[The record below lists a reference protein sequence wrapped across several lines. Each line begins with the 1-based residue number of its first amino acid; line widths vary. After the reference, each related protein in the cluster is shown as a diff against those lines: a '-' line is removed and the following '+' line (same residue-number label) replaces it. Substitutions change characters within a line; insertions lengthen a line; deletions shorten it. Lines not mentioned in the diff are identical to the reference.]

1 MPLPLKLL
9 SAAGRKGKTMRYI
22 LTLTAIATAT
32 PALAA
37 SKNPFSADFYKLSNT
52 DFIVAISFILFIGVL
67 FYFKVPSLLGGL
79 LDKRAEGIQAELD
92 EAKALHE
99 EAKALLASYERKM
112 VEVQEQA
119 DRIVTQ
125 AKQSASEAADQA
137 KVDLAAS
144 IERRVQ
150 AAEDQIASAETRAVK
165 QVRDEA
171 ARIAVAAAGDVIAKE
186 MSADKAGSLIDE
198 AIKVVD
204 AKLH

>member
-1 MPLPLKLL
+1 
-9 SAAGRKGKTMRYI
+9 MRYF
-22 LTLTAIATAT
+22 LALFAMVVAS

-37 SKNPFSADFYKLSNT
+37 SKNPFSADFYALSNT
-52 DFIVAISFILFIGVL
+52 DFIVAISFLLFLGVL
-67 FYFKVPSLLGGL
+67 TYFKVPSLLASL

-119 DRIVTQ
+119 DRIVAQ
-125 AKQSASEAADQA
+125 AKESALEAADQA

-150 AAEDQIASAETRAVK
+150 AAEDQISSAETRAVK

-186 MSADKAGSLIDE
+186 MSSAKAGSLIDD
-198 AIKVVD
+198 AIKVVA